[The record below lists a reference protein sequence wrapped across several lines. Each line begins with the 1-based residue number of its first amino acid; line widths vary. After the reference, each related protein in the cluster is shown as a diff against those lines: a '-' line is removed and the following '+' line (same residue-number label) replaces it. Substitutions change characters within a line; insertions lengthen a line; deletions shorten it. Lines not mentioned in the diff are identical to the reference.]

1 MLFLVEFKVP
11 VAVTMNQCTRGDHF
25 GVNAGMARYETPKI
39 PAVPVAPVHAGCC
52 AKTPRAVYFWLAR
65 IIHYAIVA

>member
-25 GVNAGMARYETPKI
+25 GVNAGMLRHEAPKI
-39 PAVPVAPVHAGCC
+39 PAVPIAPVHAGRC
-52 AKTPRAVYFWLAR
+52 AKTPRAVDIWLAR
-65 IIHYAIVA
+65 IIHYDIVA

>member
-25 GVNAGMARYETPKI
+25 SVNAGMARHETPKK
-39 PAVPVAPVHAGCC
+39 PAVPVAPVHAGRC
-52 AKTPRAVYFWLAR
+52 AKTPRAVYLWLAR